1 MEGAQSV
8 TTLPDHLPRYRLLTG
23 LLTGSDKDAFS
34 RRVSEALDLGY
45 ELHGPPCT
53 AFDGERLIV
62 AQALLWPGKAT
73 ATDLVPEVTAD
84 SILVLQEQE
93 VVDNTNP
100 PHPGS

>member
-1 MEGAQSV
+1 M
-8 TTLPDHLPRYRLLTG
+8 TTRPNDLPRYRLLTG

-53 AFDGERLIV
+53 AFDGERVVV
-62 AQALLWPGKAT
+62 AQAVLWPGKAT

-93 VVDNTNP
+93 VTDDIRP
-100 PHPGS
+100 PQPGA

>member
-1 MEGAQSV
+1 M
-8 TTLPDHLPRYRLLTG
+8 TTLPKDLPRYRLLTG
-23 LLTGSDKDAFS
+23 PLTGSDKDAFS

-53 AFDGERLIV
+53 AFDGERVIV
-62 AQALLWPGKAT
+62 AQAVLWPGKAT
-73 ATDLVPEVTAD
+73 ATDFVPEVAAD

-93 VVDNTNP
+93 VVNDIHP